1 MDKGIRPAANTKFLE
16 LLPTRVNTREGNTA
30 FRKNVICF
38 IMEQYGATLAS
49 AATHYNHAF
58 ITAREKAKTDETLAQ
73 LLVGLGRPEDKKG
86 GRKPKAQPVATPKA
100 PAKPS
105 VIPQPVN
112 MLLQNMLT
120 SNVVQPAAQITAAA
134 ALVGLEDLL
143 QQEEV
148 VAEDAPQVEEAAEET
163 VAEEAVATDTITL
176 YSVYKVAKGTCV
188 AQDLTKEQADELV
201 AKAAAAKKA
210 KLEARAQ

>member
-1 MDKGIRPAANTKFLE
+1 MDKGIRPAANAKFLE
-16 LLPTRVNTREGNTA
+16 LLPMRVNTREGNTA

-49 AATHYNHAF
+49 AATHYNFAF
-58 ITAREKAKTDETLAQ
+58 IAAREKAKTDEALAA

-86 GRKPKAQPVATPKA
+86 GRKPKAQPAATPKA

-112 MLLQNMLT
+112 VLLQNMLT
-120 SNVVQPAAQITAAA
+120 ANVVLPTAHITAAA

-143 QQEEV
+143 QEEV
-148 VAEDAPQVEEAAEET
+148 AAET
-163 VAEEAVATDTITL
+163 VAEEEVAADTITL

-188 AQDLTKEQADELV
+188 AQDLTLEQADELV